1 MKTFSD
7 NTDREWTVAINVDVV
22 KRVRSLL
29 DVDLLAATDGT
40 LIERLVSDPI
50 LLCDVLYVVCKPQAD
65 EQGVTDEAFG
75 RAMGGEAIDDGTT
88 ALLEELVDFFPQAKR
103 RVLAK
108 ALVKL
113 RRLESKAATM
123 AEQRLDSPELEAQL
137 DAILNA
143 PGLSSGSS
151 PASPGSPPAH

>member
-1 MKTFSD
+1 D
-7 NTDREWTVAINVDVV
+7 AV

-29 DVDLLAATDGT
+29 NVDLLAATDGA

-50 LLCDVLYVVCKPQAD
+50 LLCDVLYVLCKPQAD
-65 EQGVTDEAFG
+65 EQGVTDEEYG
-75 RAMGGEAIDDGTT
+75 RAMGGTAIDDGTT

-113 RRLESKAATM
+113 RHLETKAA
-123 AEQRLDSPELEAQL
+123 R
-137 DAILNA
+137 
-143 PGLSSGSS
+143 
-151 PASPGSPPAH
+151 